1 MAYRLR
7 HDQLYAI
14 VFKGGIDLFAH
25 AKFDKYDFE
34 DIPLDQELFLVDV
47 DFIEEYENSMLR
59 FFEGAAYEEIG
70 YVSFVAARK
79 INESSIKL
87 SWYPNTSDRFH
98 EVSINLPRDQ
108 FIACVGSRGY
118 DEKPRVFVKGEWL
131 DNIYQ
136 RSYSIFALIDAIDVL
151 KALESGRITR
161 EKLIEL
167 RSGIDSISEKYP
179 DISFISFADS
189 LLLKS
194 NWSVG
199 HFENTV
205 KYNYV
210 PEVFISLAIDINALY
225 LATLGLSTYAIITQG
240 GNEYYDDTLLHISKS
255 KKHISLN
262 SLGIPFAQLMEIEK
276 TVREAIKADE
286 HPPAELYLDSQYYRS
301 LNYKTKFKTNAVR
314 HHTYQSKVIGK
325 QCEYYYST
333 VHDIFTN
340 LESVIP

>member
-1 MAYRLR
+1 M
-7 HDQLYAI
+7 
-14 VFKGGIDLFAH
+14 FAH

-34 DIPLDQELFLVDV
+34 DIPLNQDLFLVDV
-47 DFIEEYENSMLR
+47 AFLEEYENSMLR
-59 FFEGAAYEEIG
+59 VFEGAAYEHIG
-70 YVSFVAARK
+70 FVSFVAARM
-79 INESSIKL
+79 INDSSIQL
-87 SWYPNTSDRFH
+87 SWYPNTFDRFH

-108 FIACVGSRGY
+108 FITCVGCWRY
-118 DEKPRVFVKGEWL
+118 DEKPRVFVNGEWL
-131 DNIYQ
+131 RNIYQ
-136 RSYSIFALIDAIDVL
+136 RSYSVFALIDAIDVL
-151 KALESGRITR
+151 NALESGKITR
-161 EKLIEL
+161 EKLIKL

-210 PEVFISLAIDINALY
+210 PEIFISLAIDINALY

-240 GNEYYDDTLLHISKS
+240 GNEYYDDTLLHISQS
-255 KKHISLN
+255 KNHISLN
-262 SLGIPFAQLMEIEK
+262 SLGVPFAQLMEIEK
-276 TVREAIKADE
+276 TVRKAIKEKE

-301 LNYKTKFKTNAVR
+301 LKYKTEFNKKAVR
-314 HHTYQSKVIGK
+314 HHTYHSKVIGRD
-325 QCEYYYST
+325 CEYYYST
-333 VHDIFTN
+333 VNDILTN